1 MVIPSTDPPDDWSR
15 RIFVRYRAAGH
26 LRLEL
31 PAAICSPA
39 SAHCIETALRRQEG
53 VYRVG
58 LHAGERKLSVFYD
71 AHVCDAGAIARCLQ
85 QVLPRLPA
93 TDAPPQAAAGET
105 AADPA
110 STAAARGRAHRVG
123 TATQFEAAARRSLRR
138 LLRGLDRY
146 PQLQGVRS
154 RVQPVLESALSERA
168 IVNFLNDLLAFHLIR
183 VHWDLINQQWLRDP
197 LKFRSA
203 WLTIFYLVFL
213 LVRYRKGGGRK

>member
-1 MVIPSTDPPDDWSR
+1 MVIPSTDPADDWSR

-93 TDAPPQAAAGET
+93 TDAPPRAKLPPTRRQRRRHVAGHTGSARPRSSRLPPDARCAACC
-105 AADPA
+105 AAW
-110 STAAARGRAHRVG
+110 
-123 TATQFEAAARRSLRR
+123 TATRNCRACEAACNRCSRAR
-138 LLRGLDRY
+138 
-146 PQLQGVRS
+146 
-154 RVQPVLESALSERA
+154 
-168 IVNFLNDLLAFHLIR
+168 
-183 VHWDLINQQWLRDP
+183 
-197 LKFRSA
+197 
-203 WLTIFYLVFL
+203 
-213 LVRYRKGGGRK
+213 